1 MSIIARFFP
10 NGEFT
15 QGVSSTKRRDKR
27 THPLEGYTKSYD
39 DHGEVSLRWE
49 RRDAEVRERSIS
61 AFIGNAYISNSTQ
74 RQYTC
79 VAMNAKMQPSM
90 QWQDDA
96 GKTYIT
102 EYSVPIGVLLKRGEL
117 SPLGS
122 SDSPILEKTAESRKK
137 LLSMTRKMA
146 RNIRNYTY
154 ILERDNGKDVLS
166 FLTLT
171 LPSLPIQDMNTICQ
185 QWGRLT
191 NEILKWLQYNVEK
204 RNIEFQYVYCS
215 EIQEQRL
222 EKLHEY
228 APHLHIVFR
237 GRSGKKAP
245 WAITPKQVRKA
256 WLRLLSRC
264 VSYSVKSDSCENL
277 QRIKYSAARY
287 LSKYIS
293 KGCNKNVSSDTGDA
307 TPRLHTQWGGSSR
320 SLSTTCKRETKV
332 IGGTGETQQLA
343 VSLLRC
349 LPHGVKRGVLRFWHQ
364 SYIPIGASD
373 SEGHQRYL
381 KVSVGCLAF
390 PLSEGGLERLI
401 KYCYELS
408 NEQDC
413 EEKLILLDS
422 FSHN

>member
-15 QGVSSTKRRDKR
+15 QGVSSTRRRDKR
-27 THPLEGYTKSYD
+27 THPLEGYTKTYD
-39 DHGEVSLRWE
+39 DYGKVSLQWE
-49 RRDAEVRERSIS
+49 RRDMEVTERSIS
-61 AFIGNAYISNSTQ
+61 AFIGNAYISNLTQ
-74 RQYTC
+74 RYYVC
-79 VAMNAKMQPSM
+79 VAMNAKMHPSM
-90 QWQDDA
+90 QWEDDT

-102 EYSVPIGVLLKRGEL
+102 DYTVPIGVLVKRGEL

-122 SDSPILEKTAESRKK
+122 SDSPILEKNAETRKK
-137 LLSMTRKMA
+137 LLTMTRKMA

-154 ILERDNGKDVLS
+154 ILEREHGKDVLS

-171 LPSLPIQDMNTICQ
+171 LPSLPIQDMTAICQ

-204 RNIEFQYVYCS
+204 RNIEFQYVYCT
-215 EIQEQRL
+215 EIQEKRL

-237 GRSGKKAP
+237 GRSGKKEP

-264 VSYSVKSDSCENL
+264 VGHRVKSDSCENL
-277 QRIKYSAARY
+277 QRIKHSAARY

-293 KGCNKNVSSDTGDA
+293 KGCNKNVSASDTNTA
-307 TPRLHTQWGGSSR
+307 PELHVQWGGSSR
-320 SLSTTCKRETKV
+320 SLSKACKRETQV
-332 IGGTGETQQLA
+332 IGGTKETEQLA
-343 VSLLRC
+343 VLILRC

-364 SYIPIGASD
+364 SHIPLGASN
-373 SEGHQRYL
+373 SEGYQRYL

-390 PLSEGGLERLI
+390 PLSEGGLEKLI
-401 KYCYELS
+401 KYCHDLCQDSISEEL
-408 NEQDC
+408 
-413 EEKLILLDS
+413 LISLDS
-422 FSHN
+422 FPGN